1 MIADRSLRR
10 RKPFSLFHLVNGGIL
25 LVLALLCILPFYYVF
40 TVSFSDPLL
49 VREGVITLLP
59 RGFSLRAYELILR
72 QKIFFNALKVSV
84 MRSVIGGAINLV
96 MQCMTA
102 YALSCRHLRGRKVFM
117 LMVIF
122 TMLFNGGIIPT
133 FLVVRYTGLLD
144 TFWALVIPNAIST
157 WNVIILISFFDTI
170 PTSIH
175 ESARIDGANDI
186 TIFLRLVIPLSIPA
200 IAVITLYIVVGHWN
214 ALMDAVL
221 YINKSTLKPLQSY
234 LMDLVMRNQ
243 MNDMYASASEQEVTS
258 LSIQTA
264 AIFASTVP
272 ILLVYPLV
280 QRYFVSGLMIGAI
293 KG

>member
-1 MIADRSLRR
+1 MARQIMRGS
-10 RKPFSLFHLVNGGIL
+10 FSAFRLVNGFVL
-25 LVLALLCILPFYYVF
+25 LALALLCLLPFYYV
-40 TVSFSDPLL
+40 VMISFSDPLL
-49 VREGVITLLP
+49 VREGMITLLP
-59 RGFSLRAYELILR
+59 RGFSLRAYQLILR
-72 QKIFFNALKVSV
+72 QQIFFNALKVSV
-84 MRSVIGGAINLV
+84 QRTAIGGAINLV

-102 YALSCRHLRGRKVFM
+102 YALSCRYLRGRKAFT

-133 FLVVRYTGLLD
+133 FLIVRYTGLLD

-157 WNVIILISFFDTI
+157 WNVIILISFFDSI
-170 PTSIH
+170 PDSIH

-200 IAVITLYIVVGHWN
+200 IAVIALYIAVSHWN

-221 YINKSTLKPLQSY
+221 YINKSKLKPLQSY

-243 MNDMYASASEQEVTS
+243 MNDMYATPSEQEVTS
-258 LSIQTA
+258 LSLQTA